1 MYNRQNNEFI
11 EDDEGEE
18 AAAKKT
24 VFNNARHM
32 ENFPCIARHAL
43 AAAAAAAAAAAKCI
57 TKKNVS
63 RLAAEKNC
71 NSQRRKCHV
80 IN

>member
-43 AAAAAAAAAAAKCI
+43 GEVHNEKKCLE
-57 TKKNVS
+57 TCSGKK
-63 RLAAEKNC
+63 LQQPKEKVPC
-71 NSQRRKCHV
+71 YKLKK
-80 IN
+80 IL

>member
-1 MYNRQNNEFI
+1 MYYEI
-11 EDDEGEE
+11 MEDRRFKGEE
-18 AAAKKT
+18 AKKT

-43 AAAAAAAAAAAKCI
+43 AAAAAAAKCI

>member
-11 EDDEGEE
+11 EDGEGEE

-32 ENFPCIARHAL
+32 ENFPCIARHAPTSL
-43 AAAAAAAAAAAKCI
+43 PSYILVVAGP
-57 TKKNVS
+57 
-63 RLAAEKNC
+63 RLP
-71 NSQRRKCHV
+71 
-80 IN
+80 